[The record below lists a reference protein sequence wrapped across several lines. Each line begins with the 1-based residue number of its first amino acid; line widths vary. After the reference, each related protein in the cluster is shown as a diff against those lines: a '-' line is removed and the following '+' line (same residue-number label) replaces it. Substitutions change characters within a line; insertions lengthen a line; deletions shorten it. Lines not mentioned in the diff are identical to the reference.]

1 MGCKQ
6 RVEFSNFDGIKVS
19 EVLFRHCKG
28 YHDLVLEVTGI
39 VGRPGRQKFEVKSC
53 GDVVLVTKSLQEAV
67 DKCNQIIN
75 S

>member
-19 EVLFRHCKG
+19 KVLFRHYKG

-53 GDVVLVTKSLQEAV
+53 GGCCFS
-67 DKCNQIIN
+67 DKELAGSC
-75 S
+75 

>member
-1 MGCKQ
+1 MGCEQ
-6 RVEFSNFDGIKVS
+6 RVKFSNFDGIKVS
-19 EVLFRHCKG
+19 DVLFRHYKG

-39 VGRPGRQKFEVKSC
+39 VGRPGRQEFEVTSC